1 MTRGRKPLVDTTNEY
16 LGNANPVT
24 IGEIGR
30 GDVDEIEVVKSVSK
44 AEKLAFMEEPVTI
57 VVMSSGDQN
66 EVDLVQVAVNGITQ
80 FMVRKGVFTASA
92 ANPSALQTVNKV
104 RQFDTRTFKTIYLYA
119 QQDGTAATIVGAPGG
134 VKF

>member
-1 MTRGRKPLVDTTNEY
+1 MIHRTLIAAVAAVAVVASTALAGGGGPTI
-16 LGNANPVT
+16 PVR
-24 IGEIGR
+24 IKNVG
-30 GDVDEIEVVKSVSK
+30 KQSVSVN
-44 AEKLAFMEEPVTI
+44 AASGTVSTSSMLAK
-57 VVMSSGDQN
+57 SRALAS
-66 EVDLVQVAVNGITQ
+66 NGITQ

>member
-1 MTRGRKPLVDTTNEY
+1 MIHRTMISAVAVVAVVASTALAGGGGPTI
-16 LGNANPVT
+16 PVR
-24 IGEIGR
+24 IKNVG
-30 GDVDEIEVVKSVSK
+30 KQSVSVN
-44 AEKLAFMEEPVTI
+44 AASGTVSTSSMLAKSRTLA
-57 VVMSSGDQN
+57 S
-66 EVDLVQVAVNGITQ
+66 NGITQ

-104 RQFDTRTFKTIYLYA
+104 RQFDTRTYKTIYLYA

>member
-1 MTRGRKPLVDTTNEY
+1 MIHRCLVSAVALAVVASSALAGGGGPTIPVRIKNV
-16 LGNANPVT
+16 GKQAVSVNAASGTVST
-24 IGEIGR
+24 SSMLA
-30 GDVDEIEVVKSVSK
+30 KSRT
-44 AEKLAFMEEPVTI
+44 LA
-57 VVMSSGDQN
+57 S
-66 EVDLVQVAVNGITQ
+66 NGITQ
-80 FMVRKGVFTASA
+80 FMVRQGGFTASA